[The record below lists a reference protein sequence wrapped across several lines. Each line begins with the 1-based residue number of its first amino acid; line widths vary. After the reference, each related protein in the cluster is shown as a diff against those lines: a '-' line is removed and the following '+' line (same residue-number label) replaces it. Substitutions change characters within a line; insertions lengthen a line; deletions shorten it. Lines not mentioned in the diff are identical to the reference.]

1 MNEADGP
8 DGEDERPAT
17 PWHRL
22 HVWQIQAV
30 RDVVLVLLV
39 IGLVQLGWVARAVT
53 IPLLVGLGLAYL
65 FEPLVSRVSTWHRR
79 LSRVRVVSAILAL
92 VLLLAVVI
100 GGTVSAL
107 VIPQARSLVA
117 NAPQYAERVL
127 RFASSED
134 MPEAIRR
141 YALEIRE
148 DLGILPPPAEEQAF
162 SGDPPAATPAGD
174 PPSTTAGDAETSA
187 APAAPEAPVE
197 VPPAAVERDAM
208 RSLVAAEVARQ
219 LAVREEGGEPSWLG
233 HVTAGGKRLM
243 GFLAGLVVDS
253 FTLLFGVFLVGFFFV
268 FFSVTYPHVRTTFHS
283 FIPEARRGRTEE
295 LLRQMDIAVSGFV
308 RGRLLTSLILG
319 LVFAVGWSLVAVPH
333 AILLG
338 LAVGVLCLAP
348 YVSMVGVPLAWLLV
362 VLRVLGPGEAS
373 GLYVDADGAIAW
385 WAVFLFPVLVYG
397 VAQLLDDYV
406 LTPLIQGK
414 ATNLSPAAIMV
425 AVIAGG
431 TLYGFYG
438 MLLAIPVAA
447 CIRILISEIWMPRLR
462 QWIEGESDDPLP
474 GGAVEPPRKTH

>member
-1 MNEADGP
+1 MNESDGP
-8 DGEDERPAT
+8 RPQDDDPSAAPA

-39 IGLVQLGWVARAVT
+39 IGLVQLGWVARTVT

-65 FEPLVSRVSTWHRR
+65 FEPLVSRITTWHRR
-79 LSRVRVVSAILAL
+79 LSRARVVSAILAL

-100 GGTVSAL
+100 GGTISAL
-107 VIPQARSLVA
+107 VIPQARSLVV
-117 NAPQYAERVL
+117 NAPQYADRVL

-134 MPEAIRR
+134 MPEAVRR

-148 DLGILPPPAEEQAF
+148 DLGIAPPPEPETPQAGTTDEAEPVPA
-162 SGDPPAATPAGD
+162 PPEG
-174 PPSTTAGDAETSA
+174 A
-187 APAAPEAPVE
+187 APAANDRA
-197 VPPAAVERDAM
+197 AM
-208 RSLVAAEVARQ
+208 RSLVEAEVARQ
-219 LAVREEGGEPSWLG
+219 LAAAEVAREQAAREEGAEPSWLG

-243 GFLAGLVVDS
+243 SFLAGLVVDS

-268 FFSVTYPHVRTTFHS
+268 FFSVTYPHVRATLYS
-283 FIPEARRGRTEE
+283 FIPDARRERIED
-295 LLRQMDIAVSGFV
+295 LLRQMDNAVSGFV
-308 RGRLLTSLILG
+308 RGRLLTCLILG
-319 LVFAVGWSLVAVPH
+319 MVFAVGWSLVAVPH

-338 LAVGVLCLAP
+338 LAVGVLSLAP
-348 YVSMVGVPLAWLLV
+348 YVSMAGLPLAWLLV

-373 GLYVDADGAIAW
+373 GLYVGEDGAIAW
-385 WAVFLFPVLVYG
+385 WAVFLFPGLVYG
-397 VAQLLDDYV
+397 VAQVLDDYV
-406 LTPLIQGK
+406 LTPMIQGK

-447 CIRILISEIWMPRLR
+447 CIRILVSEIWMPRLR

-474 GGAVEPPRKTH
+474 GGPVEAPTRKTH